1 MPTGDWPS
9 RVPAT
14 QDCLAMGAIPVFFHP
29 TQLAIWP
36 DAAGGWL
43 RDAVVFIDQKQ
54 VQADNGTSVL
64 AALRAVGA
72 SELERKRALVR
83 AHFGRMVW
91 AYESGAGDVF
101 DRVLQ
106 LAAEYARGVDS
117 TLHGG
122 ERVSECCQHTEAGT
136 R

>member
-36 DAAGGWL
+36 DAAGCWL

-72 SELERKRALVR
+72 SEWRMQRPGRAST
-83 AHFGRMVW
+83 W
-91 AYESGAGDVF
+91 
-101 DRVLQ
+101 Q
-106 LAAEYARGVDS
+106 AEASRRDPREPWPAQPPVGP
-117 TLHGG
+117 
-122 ERVSECCQHTEAGT
+122 A
-136 R
+136 